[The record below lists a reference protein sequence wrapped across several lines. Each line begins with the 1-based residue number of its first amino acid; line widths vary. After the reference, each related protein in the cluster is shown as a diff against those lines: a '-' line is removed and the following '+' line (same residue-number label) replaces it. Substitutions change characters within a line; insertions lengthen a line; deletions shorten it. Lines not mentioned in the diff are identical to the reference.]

1 MQWEA
6 ASLFATPVFKFSM
19 GDMQNLTEFFHN
31 TIKNEVGDERDAQG
45 ELSHYFSRYNVFE
58 KYSELAALQSQLTQ
72 MGSFVY
78 RDLMHHQKSGELY
91 FTNAWFNLCEIG
103 GSQPAHNHVNCLLC
117 GTLYLHADDMTHLN
131 FYHPL
136 NNSSFHSELYDRAAD
151 DMPNKHG
158 LKFHRREAK
167 ISVKSGDCLFWPSW
181 LKHGYHDN
189 QTPGRLSL
197 SFNMMPDKLNVDYQP
212 FMQS

>member
-6 ASLFATPVFKFSM
+6 AELFATPVFKFSM
-19 GDMQNLTEFFHN
+19 GDMVKLENFFHSSV
-31 TIKNEVGDERDAQG
+31 KDMAGQDRDSQG
-45 ELSHYFSRYNVFE
+45 QLSHYFSRHNVFD
-58 KYSELAALQSQLTQ
+58 KYETLKPLHSQISQ
-72 MGSFVY
+72 MADFVY
-78 RDLMHHQKSGELY
+78 RDLMHYKKSGHLY
-91 FTNAWFNLCEIG
+91 FTNAWFNLCEMG
-103 GSQPAHNHVNCLLC
+103 GHQPAHNHVNCLLC
-117 GTLYLHADDMTHLN
+117 GTLYIKADDNTHLN
-131 FYHPL
+131 FFHPL

-151 DMPNKHG
+151 DRPNDQG

-181 LKHGYHDN
+181 LKHGYTDN
-189 QTPGRLSL
+189 KTPQRLSL

>member
-19 GDMQNLTEFFHN
+19 GDMQNLVKFFHE
-31 TIKNEVGDERDAQG
+31 TIKNDVGDERDAQG
-45 ELSHYFSRYNVFE
+45 ALSHYFSRFNVFE
-58 KYSELAALQSQLTQ
+58 KYAEFSSLQSKLSQ
-72 MGSFVY
+72 MGGFVY
-78 RDLMHHQKSGELY
+78 RDLMHYQKSGDLY
-91 FTNAWFNLCEIG
+91 FTNAWLNLCEIG

-117 GTLYLHADDMTHLN
+117 GTLYLHADENTHLN

-151 DMPNKHG
+151 DVPNAHG

-181 LKHGYHDN
+181 LKHGYSDN
-189 QTPGRLSL
+189 KTAGRLSL